1 VTDDIAAIK
10 AAIKERWANATPGP
24 WQVAF
29 HGFYEVEA
37 PPNQLVADVGICG
50 RAKEDAEAIAAAP
63 QDIAW
68 LMAALEARDAEL
80 ARLRAELEAARVVIE
95 SVRSL
100 QGNGAS
106 TRTARRALARYDARA
121 SGEGT

>member
-1 VTDDIAAIK
+1 MDENDIAAIK

-29 HGFYEVEA
+29 HGVYEVEA

-68 LMAALEARDAEL
+68 LLAALEARDAEL
-80 ARLRAELEAARVVIE
+80 ARLRRVEAA
-95 SVRSL
+95 
-100 QGNGAS
+100 
-106 TRTARRALARYDARA
+106 AREMLGKHDDLCPYETELRALRA
-121 SGEGT
+121 ALDGSGSDVG